1 MMTWTPV
8 IVSVLALLFAA
19 LSFWWMNWRPARLE
33 VGDLR
38 HFAAGKATEGAADE
52 PNVVIVTLPLILF
65 NSGARSLVI
74 ESLRL
79 VGTHSTKIGQL
90 EFERVD
96 SHLGTVPAGEKSES
110 DYFFYRSLSAP
121 MKSSSATSFLSAV
134 LKSSRTVACSTTC
147 TLRQNCLA
155 AAIGS
160 KSKTLSWTFRTRRRP
175 LPWVSISSTKCS
187 TIEPPIVP
195 NPSIERTR
203 SGSAG
208 LAFISFSA
216 KPALPP
222 RAAHVKR

>member
-110 DYFFYRSLSAP
+110 DYFFLPVALSANEVI
-121 MKSSSATSFLSAV
+121 KRNFVFERRTQEFAYGSLLYHLHLEAKLSGRRDWVKVKDIELDFQNKEKTS
-134 LKSSRTVACSTTC
+134 
-147 TLRQNCLA
+147 
-155 AAIGS
+155 
-160 KSKTLSWTFRTRRRP
+160 P
-175 LPWVSISSTKCS
+175 L
-187 TIEPPIVP
+187 
-195 NPSIERTR
+195 
-203 SGSAG
+203 G
-208 LAFISFSA
+208 LNLVYQVFHY
-216 KPALPP
+216 
-222 RAAHVKR
+222 RAADRA

>member
-110 DYFFYRSLSAP
+110 DSFFLPVALSANEVI
-121 MKSSSATSFLSAV
+121 KRNFVFERRTQEFAYGSLLYHLHLEAKLSGRRDWVKVKDIELDFQDKEKTS
-134 LKSSRTVACSTTC
+134 
-147 TLRQNCLA
+147 
-155 AAIGS
+155 
-160 KSKTLSWTFRTRRRP
+160 P
-175 LPWVSISSTKCS
+175 L
-187 TIEPPIVP
+187 
-195 NPSIERTR
+195 
-203 SGSAG
+203 G
-208 LAFISFSA
+208 LNLVYQVFHY
-216 KPALPP
+216 
-222 RAAHVKR
+222 RAADRA

>member
-110 DYFFYRSLSAP
+110 DYFFLPVALSANEVI
-121 MKSSSATSFLSAV
+121 KRNFVFERRTQEFAYGSLLYHLHLEAKLSGRRDWVKVKDIEFDFQDKEKTS
-134 LKSSRTVACSTTC
+134 
-147 TLRQNCLA
+147 
-155 AAIGS
+155 
-160 KSKTLSWTFRTRRRP
+160 P
-175 LPWVSISSTKCS
+175 L
-187 TIEPPIVP
+187 
-195 NPSIERTR
+195 
-203 SGSAG
+203 G
-208 LAFISFSA
+208 LNLVYQVFHY
-216 KPALPP
+216 
-222 RAAHVKR
+222 RAADRA

>member
-110 DYFFYRSLSAP
+110 DYFFLPVALSANEVI
-121 MKSSSATSFLSAV
+121 KRNFVFERRTQEFAYGSLLYHLHLEAKLSGRRDWVKVKDIELDFQDKEKTS
-134 LKSSRTVACSTTC
+134 
-147 TLRQNCLA
+147 
-155 AAIGS
+155 
-160 KSKTLSWTFRTRRRP
+160 P
-175 LPWVSISSTKCS
+175 L
-187 TIEPPIVP
+187 
-195 NPSIERTR
+195 
-203 SGSAG
+203 G
-208 LAFISFSA
+208 LNLVYQVFHY
-216 KPALPP
+216 
-222 RAAHVKR
+222 RAADRA

>member
-110 DYFFYRSLSAP
+110 DYFFLPVALSANEVIKRNFVFERLTP
-121 MKSSSATSFLSAV
+121 LLGRLATE
-134 LKSSRTVACSTTC
+134 SRDF
-147 TLRQNCLA
+147 
-155 AAIGS
+155 
-160 KSKTLSWTFRTRRRP
+160 K
-175 LPWVSISSTKCS
+175 
-187 TIEPPIVP
+187 
-195 NPSIERTR
+195 
-203 SGSAG
+203 
-208 LAFISFSA
+208 
-216 KPALPP
+216 
-222 RAAHVKR
+222 